1 VIHNRQI
8 EIRAVYAVTS
18 VEVVLLNMSA
28 RRFGEETS
36 IRSRIMIFDV
46 DLQLFDRT
54 LIFCDFLKF

>member
-1 VIHNRQI
+1 MHNRQI
-8 EIRAVYAVTS
+8 EIRAVYTVTS

-46 DLQLFDRT
+46 DSQLFDWT